1 MFDYTDFL
9 YARPTFI
16 SGVSRVMDLGNTLN
30 EYNSTFLPSVADYY
44 AIKSDWIMVGS
55 DIQAGISAY
64 DEKEKQA

>member
-1 MFDYTDFL
+1 MFDYTNFL

-44 AIKSDWIMVGS
+44 AIKSDWIMFVLYFP
-55 DIQAGISAY
+55 AGINASY
-64 DEKEKQA
+64 ENEKQT